1 MKYFYKKY
9 TVKKVTTY
17 QALKVNLA
25 NTYVQRNNSF
35 PYSGYSSYK
44 IDNDKGIFVL
54 QGGKVY
60 GREHGK
66 RVPFYEIVNNDLVKF
81 EAEYSRGAGIYYKSP
96 LEQFKLQPK
105 TTDTFEE
112 YITTIVAED
121 GKYPNNATHN
131 DGYWYIKQKP
141 VITKFLISN
150 KNNVLYTYS
159 DMNIVLSS
167 SQTLDDNNFTTNGF
181 DDVTIITEEQWDSAF
196 SDKTGLK
203 LLIWTDDMDK
213 SEIIMIYEFK
223 NPYRPIDVLKKNNDG
238 KFDILMKEIE

>member
-17 QALKVNLA
+17 QALRVDVVDKKVK
-25 NTYVQRNNSF
+25 QNNSF

-54 QGGKVY
+54 QGGKVS
-60 GREHGK
+60 GSEHGK
-66 RVPFYEIVNNDLVKF
+66 KVPFYEIVNNDLVKF

-121 GKYPNNATHN
+121 GKYPNNATYN
-131 DGYWYIKQKP
+131 DGYWYIKQNP
-141 VITKFLISN
+141 VITKFLIQD
-150 KNNVLYTYS
+150 KNNALYTYNG
-159 DMNIVLSS
+159 MNIVLSL

-181 DDVTIITEEQWDSAF
+181 DDAAIITEEQWNSEF
-196 SDKTGLK
+196 PHKTGLK
-203 LLIWTDDMDK
+203 LLIWTDDIEK
-213 SEIIMIYEFK
+213 TEINITYELR
-223 NPYRPIDVLKKNNDG
+223 NSYRPIDVLKKNNNG
-238 KFDILMKEIE
+238 VCNILFK